1 MRFKDKVALI
11 TAAASGIGRASA
23 DIMAAEGA
31 LVVMVD
37 KDEAKLTA
45 AVTAINKGIAA
56 HGGAAEAMPADA
68 LDESQ
73 VNAIIA
79 DISRRH
85 GRIDILVNCHGVTK
99 RMAAVDFLETD
110 WDRIIDV
117 NLKGVFL
124 CCQRVGRVMI
134 QQGRGSIIN
143 LASIGGLVGL
153 PTSVAYCA
161 SKRG

>member
-68 LDESQ
+68 LDEAQ
-73 VNAIIA
+73 V
-79 DISRRH
+79 
-85 GRIDILVNCHGVTK
+85 RITQI
-99 RMAAVDFLETD
+99 M
-110 WDRIIDV
+110 
-117 NLKGVFL
+117 
-124 CCQRVGRVMI
+124 
-134 QQGRGSIIN
+134 RG
-143 LASIGGLVGL
+143 
-153 PTSVAYCA
+153 
-161 SKRG
+161 